1 MARNVFEM
9 FAKLSVDTTSFE
21 NGISGVKNSLDGFS
35 GFVGKVFK
43 EATSFVTDFVKS
55 SIAVGAEFDKSI
67 SQVAATMGTT
77 ADQVQQLNEF
87 AKELGS
93 TTAFSAQQAA
103 EGLNYMALAG
113 YDAEKSMEMLP
124 KVLDLA
130 AAGCMDL
137 GRASDMVTDAS
148 SALQLDTEQTTD
160 LIDQMAKAA
169 ASSNTSVSQLGE
181 AILQVG
187 GTAKDL
193 AGGTVELTSIL
204 GILADNGMKGAQ
216 GGTALRNMLNSLIS
230 PTKDAQEV
238 LDRFGISLFDSQGE
252 MRGMNEVFA
261 DLGHALDGLTT
272 QDRKQAIAALF
283 NARDM
288 KAAEALMANAT
299 TRYEQLSK
307 KIMDSEGAAAEMAE
321 TQLDNLAGDVTIFK
335 SGLEG
340 LQLAISDSISPF
352 LRDFVQGATSAI
364 GDAKKLIEN
373 LTGAFSANGA
383 RGFLTMVGL
392 EIETVR
398 SRVQR
403 FVDNILPT
411 VTEKI
416 EDLLSHAPEFILN
429 LLTRMT
435 NPDAQRPMVEAIKGL
450 FDSIVNGLFSE
461 ESLNGFFE
469 NLPNLI
475 GNLIDNSVTILGAI
489 GDIAGNLLS
498 KFVDWFIGPDSD
510 EHLLTMLDAGAQI
523 LDKLFD
529 GIKNEFGNL
538 YDAFMS
544 FAGDIAE
551 VLGIGEYWEEGKKS
565 MDEFFAG
572 MKSEFP
578 NIREW
583 ASNLGSALFTDDKQL
598 LYQMSPDVGWT
609 YDQWLANGGYEAAL
623 EEEQR
628 RAEQERQNRRS
639 SPTIVDDYHGVNGMS
654 GSVNMNQVG
663 FTAASGVAAAVQ
675 MARLNAGTLTTTPMT
690 YADPEDVLTGYAL
703 DAYRR
708 SRGYATGFDAL
719 HPTWLNN
726 VRVAEKGE
734 EVLLPLDSNTGW
746 MDKLADRLGSRMNG
760 VIIQFGDIV
769 VHGSEDVG
777 NKVVGQ
783 LDTALRQYQ
792 VMQQRGIGG
801 VGWA

>member
-1 MARNVFEM
+1 MATTAFNLEARIGM
-9 FAKLSVDTTSFE
+9 DTTEYERGLEKSKSGLEKFGDFAS
-21 NGISGVKNSLDGFS
+21 GIFQKAASAF
-35 GFVGKVFK
+35 
-43 EATSFVTDFVKS
+43 TDFVMD
-55 SIAVGAEFDKSI
+55 SIRTGAEFDKTM
-67 SQVAATMGTT
+67 SQVAATMGQTT
-77 ADQVQQLNEF
+77 AEIQNLSDF
-87 AKELGS
+87 AKEMGA

-130 AAGCMDL
+130 AAGCMEL
-137 GRASDMVTDAS
+137 GQASDMVTDAA
-148 SALQLDTEQTTD
+148 SALQLDAEGTTD

-187 GTAKDL
+187 GTAKDM
-193 AGGTVELTSIL
+193 AGGTVELTSVL

-216 GGTALRNMLNSLIS
+216 GGTALRNMMNSLIS

-238 LDRFGISLFDSQGE
+238 LDRFGISLFDNEGE
-252 MRGMNEVFA
+252 MRGLNEVFA
-261 DLGHALDGLTT
+261 DLGNALDGLTT

-321 TQLDNLAGDVTIFK
+321 TQLDNLAGDVTLFK

-340 LQLAISDSISPF
+340 LKIAISDEISPF

-364 GDAKKLIEN
+364 GDAKKLVEN
-373 LTGAFSANGA
+373 LMGAFRANGT

-403 FVDNILPT
+403 FVTDLLPT
-411 VTEKI
+411 VSEHI
-416 EDLLSHAPEFILN
+416 ESLISRAPEFILN

-435 NPDAQRPMVEAIKGL
+435 NPDAQRPMLEAIRGL
-450 FDSIVNGLFSE
+450 FNSVVNGLFSE

-469 NLPNLI
+469 NLPDLI
-475 GNLIDNSVTILGAI
+475 GNMIDNSVAILGAI
-489 GDIAGNLLS
+489 GDVAGNLLG
-498 KFVDWFIGPDSD
+498 KFVDWFIGPESD
-510 EHLLTMLDAGAQI
+510 EHLLTMLDAGAKI
-523 LDKLFD
+523 MDKLFD
-529 GIKNEFGNL
+529 GIKKEFGNL
-538 YDAFMS
+538 YDDFMS
-544 FAGDIAE
+544 FAGDLAE
-551 VLGIGEYWEEGKKS
+551 AFGLGEYWEEGKKV

-572 MKSEFP
+572 MRSEFP
-578 NIREW
+578 SIRDW
-583 ASNLGSALFTDDKQL
+583 AMNLGEALFSDDRQL

-609 YDQWLANGGYEAAL
+609 YEQWLANGGYEAAL
-623 EEEQR
+623 AEQQR
-628 RAEQERQNRRS
+628 LAEQERLSRRS
-639 SPTIVDDYHGVNGMS
+639 TGTIVDNYYGVES
-654 GSVNMNQVG
+654 HGSVNMNQTG
-663 FTAASGVAAAVQ
+663 FTAATGVAGAVQ
-675 MARLNAGTLTTTPMT
+675 MARLNAGTLSTTPMT
-690 YADPEDVLTGYAL
+690 YADPEDVLTGAAL

-708 SRGYATGFDAL
+708 SRGHAAGFDAVR
-719 HPTWLNN
+719 PTYLNN
-726 VRVAEKGE
+726 TMVGEKGE
-734 EVLLPLDSNTGW
+734 EVLLPLDSNTAW

-760 VIIQFGDIV
+760 IVIQFGDII
-769 VHGSEDVG
+769 VHGNEDIG
-777 NKVVGQ
+777 QKVVERI
-783 LDTALRQYQ
+783 DSALRNYQ
-792 VMQQRGIGG
+792 IMQTRG
-801 VGWA
+801 VGGTGW